1 MPEDRP
7 KRGVPGGLFK
17 LCPSCKNTIFVKEAE
32 QKLYCCPQCGHHFTM
47 PAAARIASLL
57 DEGSFEEWC
66 TDLRSVDPIGF
77 VDRKP
82 YSARLKDEMQKT
94 ALNEAAVVGK
104 GFIRGRPVVLG
115 ITDFNFM
122 AGSMGSVVGEKLT
135 YAVEQATELKLPLII
150 VSGSGGGA
158 RMQEA
163 ILSLMQMAKI
173 SAALARFD
181 EAKGLYISVL
191 TNPTM
196 GGAAAS
202 FATLG
207 DIILAEPKA
216 MIGFAGKRTIWNTVR
231 IELPEGFQTSEFL
244 LEHGFVDRI
253 VPRQELRTEIARLI
267 DFCEN

>member
-1 MPEDRP
+1 MA
-7 KRGVPGGLFK
+7 KRGVPEGLFK
-17 LCPSCKNTIFVKEAE
+17 LCPSCKETIFQKEAE
-32 QKLYCCPQCGHHFTM
+32 NNFYCCPKCQHHFNM
-47 PAAARIASLL
+47 PASARIASLL
-57 DEGSFEEWC
+57 DEESFEEWC
-66 TDLRSVDPIGF
+66 TDLRSVDPIQF

-82 YSARLKDEMQKT
+82 YATRLEDEMAKT
-94 ALNEAAVVGK
+94 GLTEAAVVGK
-104 GFIRGRPVVLG
+104 GHIRGRPVVLG

-158 RMQEA
+158 RMQES
-163 ILSLMQMAKI
+163 ILSLMQMAKV

-181 EAKGLYISVL
+181 DAKGLYICVL

-207 DIILAEPKA
+207 DVTLAEPKA

-231 IELPEGFQTSEFL
+231 IELPDDFQTSEFL

-253 VPRQELRTEIARLI
+253 VPRPELRTEIARLI